1 MVNALQRRGND
12 LLTRPMA
19 VLRKV
24 LLDVRRRHA
33 HAAQCP
39 SVIAP
44 LYYFFVLNRLLVRL
58 LCGAEDWDGISGGHS
73 GSSGGMPFAPLG
85 FAPVA

>member
-24 LLDVRRRHA
+24 LLDVRRPHKTQIWAMMLKHFRIS
-33 HAAQCP
+33 CP
-39 SVIAP
+39 
-44 LYYFFVLNRLLVRL
+44 N
-58 LCGAEDWDGISGGHS
+58 GE
-73 GSSGGMPFAPLG
+73 
-85 FAPVA
+85 

>member
-24 LLDVRRRHA
+24 LLDVRRPHMAKTSWVIVSFGEHERVF
-33 HAAQCP
+33 CP
-39 SVIAP
+39 P
-44 LYYFFVLNRLLVRL
+44 RF
-58 LCGAEDWDGISGGHS
+58 GI
-73 GSSGGMPFAPLG
+73 GSN
-85 FAPVA
+85 